1 MEVEEGVGDDDSG
14 KGGDDEGVDRKT
26 DGTTLS
32 RSNSIIIS
40 PVQLFKTQQ
49 IKEEG

>member
-14 KGGDDEGVDRKT
+14 KGGDEGVDRKT